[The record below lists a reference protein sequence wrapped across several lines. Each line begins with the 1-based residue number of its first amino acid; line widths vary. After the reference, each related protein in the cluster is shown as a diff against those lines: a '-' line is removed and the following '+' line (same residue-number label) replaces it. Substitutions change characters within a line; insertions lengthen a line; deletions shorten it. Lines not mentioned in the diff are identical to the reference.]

1 MSFQTSILT
10 SPNDGLN
17 LDKEIQLLK
26 SGLLYSDTVTLTS
39 PSLTSILYVL
49 ELSTLSEKK
58 KVEYFKGLSKV
69 DPTVQGEELEQLI
82 KLKNRL
88 VNKKGKTKLEIV
100 QLEKIKQE
108 LKRIDGQMEQWG
120 QDLFIKSGLPEFH
133 HLIENGTVKLKHLDV
148 NERDKQMAFQILD
161 ETIGIISQKNS
172 YPIFDHLIENIASKY
187 IQSTKKD
194 LNTRNI
200 NEIFVG
206 KEFLLR
212 LPNINEISF
221 SDIIKAKAELSIE
234 LDRFKNLINNYSLE
248 ISGLS
253 FDQDNR
259 DLIEK
264 KYRYDFLPQ
273 VKELQDKLENNSFFK
288 HLKKGVG
295 ENLSKYSIYLGVMGV
310 DDMIKI
316 LLGAGGLTTIEG
328 IFKGYNELKMTKKEL
343 RNSSVYFYHKL
354 MDS

>member
-10 SPNDGLN
+10 SPNDGLS

-49 ELSTLSEKK
+49 ALSTLSEKQ
-58 KVEYFKGLSKV
+58 KVEYFKGLSEV
-69 DPTVQGEELEQLI
+69 DPTVQGAELEQLI

-88 VNKKGKTKLEIV
+88 VIKKGKTKAEIL

-108 LKRIDGQMEQWG
+108 LKRLDGQMEKWG
-120 QDLFIKSGLPEFH
+120 QDLFMKSGLPEFH
-133 HLIENGTVKLKHLDV
+133 HLIENGTIKVKHLDV
-148 NERDKQMAFQILD
+148 NERDKKMAFQILD
-161 ETIGIISQKNS
+161 ETIDIISQKNT
-172 YPIFDHLIENIASKY
+172 YPIFDHLVEDIASKY
-187 IQSTKKD
+187 IQSTKAD
-194 LNTRNI
+194 LNTKNI

-212 LPNINEISF
+212 LPNIDEISF
-221 SDIIKAKAELSIE
+221 SDIIKAKEELSIE

-248 ISGLS
+248 VSGLS
-253 FDQDNR
+253 FNQENR

-264 KYRYDFLPQ
+264 KYKYDFLPQ
-273 VKELQDKLENNSFFK
+273 LKELQGKLEGNSFFK

-295 ENLSKYSIYLGVMGV
+295 ESLSKYSIYLGVMGV
-310 DDMIKI
+310 DDIVKI
-316 LLGAGGLTTIEG
+316 LLSAGGLTTIEG
-328 IFKGYNELKMTKKEL
+328 IFKGHNELKKTDKEL

-354 MDS
+354 MDT

>member
-17 LDKEIQLLK
+17 LDKEIRLLK
-26 SGLLYSDTVTLTS
+26 SGLLYSDSVTLTS

-49 ELSTLSEKK
+49 TLSTLSEKE

-82 KLKNRL
+82 KIKNRL
-88 VNKKGKTKLEIV
+88 ANKKGKTKEEIIQLEI
-100 QLEKIKQE
+100 IKKE

-133 HLIENGTVKLKHLDV
+133 HLIENGTIKLKHLDV
-148 NERDKQMAFQILD
+148 NEREKKMAFQILD
-161 ETIGIISQKNS
+161 ETIDIISHKNT
-172 YPIFDHLIENIASKY
+172 YPIFDHLVEDIASKY

-194 LNTRNI
+194 LSTKNI

-206 KEFLLR
+206 KEFLLK
-212 LPNINEISF
+212 LPNIDEISF
-221 SDIIKAKAELSIE
+221 SDILKAKEELSTE

-259 DLIEK
+259 DFIEK
-264 KYRYDFLPQ
+264 KYKYDFLPQ
-273 VKELQDKLENNSFFK
+273 LKELQDKLEDNSFFK
-288 HLKKGVG
+288 HLKRGAG
-295 ENLSKYSIYLGVMGV
+295 ENISKYSIFLGVMGV
-310 DDMIKI
+310 DDIIKI
-316 LLGAGGLTTIEG
+316 LLSAGGLTTVEG
-328 IFKGYNELKMTKKEL
+328 IFKGHNEIKKTNKEL

-354 MDS
+354 LDG